1 MLKAVNRHLRI
12 WMNRRVFFKE
22 IAVPLAM
29 DFPGP
34 TSCCDNF
41 NNYSRKRQL
50 CFQLDL
56 SVILVMEILQR

>member
-12 WMNRRVFFKE
+12 WMNQRVFFKE

-41 NNYSRKRQL
+41 NNYSRKRQF
-50 CFQLDL
+50 CFDL
-56 SVILVMEILQR
+56 SVILVMVILQR

>member
-12 WMNRRVFFKE
+12 WMNQRVFSKE

-29 DFPGP
+29 DFPSP

-56 SVILVMEILQR
+56 